1 MSDTKLLSYA
11 EIAGLLGIGGNSARA
26 LVRRKRWH
34 RKPGN
39 DGLARIEVPIEYLAE
54 HAKVAPAEGD
64 DSTPSSSSASIPSS
78 GPSSTPSEGGVI
90 EAFERHINRLE
101 GELAA
106 LKQEHDAARRD
117 LLAAQAE
124 AVSVPALRDTVAALK
139 GALESEKARVA
150 DMRAERDRLAAR
162 RSWWPWRRAG

>member
-64 DSTPSSSSASIPSS
+64 DSTPSSSPASI
-78 GPSSTPSEGGVI
+78 PSSTPSEGGVI

-162 RSWWPWRRAG
+162 RSWWPFRRAG

>member
-64 DSTPSSSSASIPSS
+64 DSTPSSSPASI
-78 GPSSTPSEGGVI
+78 PSSTPSEGGVI

-139 GALESEKARVA
+139 GALESEKARVT

-162 RSWWPWRRAG
+162 RSWWPFRRAG